1 MASENPQAEPAA
13 PADPAVTNEDSTDSS
28 NEEANSDARTAPSP
42 AEVQTEPNGSVTTSS
57 DEPVP
62 IADAAAD
69 SEDPKVEVL
78 RDVEFTD
85 ENVKKIWNAA
95 LAEISDMASDFASQA
110 SEVAI
115 SAPNVLAV
123 RFLSRYN
130 TSKTYCERPE
140 RREILEKAVSEIVG
154 KKIHLDF
161 SILRDDAAHEP
172 VPRPTVKNN
181 QQLKREITSHPM
193 VEAAV
198 ELFDAQVSK
207 IDPGN
212 RSD

>member
-1 MASENPQAEPAA
+1 MRRAADESSADAENEA
-13 PADPAVTNEDSTDSS
+13 
-28 NEEANSDARTAPSP
+28 EEA
-42 AEVQTEPNGSVTTSS
+42 
-57 DEPVP
+57 PV
-62 IADAAAD
+62 
-69 SEDPKVEVL
+69 ELL
-78 RDVEFTD
+78 RDVEFTK
-85 ENVKKIWNAA
+85 ENVPKIWAA
-95 LAEISDMASDFASQA
+95 AIQEVSDMAADFASQA

-161 SILRDDAAHEP
+161 SILRDDTAHEP
-172 VPRPTVKNN
+172 VPRPTVKNT

-193 VEAAV
+193 VEAAG
-198 ELFDAQVSK
+198 EIFGAQVTK
-207 IDPGN
+207 VDPGN
-212 RSD
+212 RSN